1 VERSRTGVAASATDG
16 SGRPVTR
23 VPAGPSKLRIAVAE
37 DPLDQLD
44 YYDLLRIEESATADQ
59 VRRAFHDFAMRYHP
73 DRYAGAEDEKR
84 ERAAAIYRRGA
95 EGYRVLTD
103 PEQRRR
109 YDEGLTK
116 GRIRYEEPSSSPGA
130 SVRPASGVVDVKNLR
145 ARPFVQKALEMI
157 KAGDYKG
164 AKLNLALALNYE
176 PENAPLLAKLEEV
189 KQKLAA
195 R

>member
-1 VERSRTGVAASATDG
+1 M
-16 SGRPVTR
+16 
-23 VPAGPSKLRIAVAE
+23 AE

-44 YYDLLRIEESATADQ
+44 YYDLLRIDEAATADD

-73 DRYAGAEDEKR
+73 DRFAGAEEEKR
-84 ERAAAIYRRGA
+84 ERAASIYRRGA

-103 PEQRRR
+103 PEQRKR

-116 GRIRYEEPSSSPGA
+116 GRMRYDEPASSPN
-130 SVRPASGVVDVKNLR
+130 SVRPAPGAVDVKNLR

-157 KAGDYKG
+157 KAGDFKG

-176 PENAPLLAKLEEV
+176 PENAGLAAKLEEV

>member
-1 VERSRTGVAASATDG
+1 MASD
-16 SGRPVTR
+16 
-23 VPAGPSKLRIAVAE
+23 

-44 YYDLLRIEESATADQ
+44 YYDLLRIDESATADQ

-73 DRYAGAEDEKR
+73 DRYAGADDEKR
-84 ERAAAIYRRGA
+84 ERAASIYRRGA

-103 PEQRRR
+103 PEQRKR

-116 GRIRYEEPSSSPGA
+116 GRIRYDEPASSPN
-130 SVRPASGVVDVKNLR
+130 SLRPPSGLTDVKSLR

-157 KAGDYKG
+157 KSGDLKG

-176 PENAPLLAKLEEV
+176 PENAALAAKLDEV
-189 KQKLAA
+189 KQKLAG